1 MKPKYFPNALR
12 DSNVYVYQLHTSN
25 SCSRI
30 GWQ

>member
-1 MKPKYFPNALR
+1 MKPKYCPNALR
-12 DSNVYVYQLHTSN
+12 DYIFYVYQLHSSN